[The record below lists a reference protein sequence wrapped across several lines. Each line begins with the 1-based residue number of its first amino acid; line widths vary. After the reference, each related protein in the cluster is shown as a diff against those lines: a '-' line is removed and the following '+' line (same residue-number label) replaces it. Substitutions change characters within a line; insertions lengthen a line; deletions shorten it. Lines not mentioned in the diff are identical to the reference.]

1 MRILKDQNP
10 YIQLHHRAKQFQN
23 IWAIKLQGPV
33 IYMAKKAKNQLRGS
47 LCKRLGLSQLAKK
60 GKWTWRVC
68 KESTSLPSTFV
79 CFSIDLPKKVPK
91 LRCHIGFSISISLV
105 HQYLSHLTKVVI
117 LLTCAYYH
125 KTFLWQ
131 IKPTKKKRY
140 FGCWGWK
147 VKLFLRLMS
156 VGSGGGGRGTL

>member
-33 IYMAKKAKNQLRGS
+33 IYMAKKAKKQLRGS
-47 LCKRLGLSQLAKK
+47 LSKRLGLSQLAKK

-79 CFSIDLPKKVPK
+79 CFSKIDLPKKVPK
-91 LRCHIGFSISISLV
+91 LRCHIGFSFSISLV
-105 HQYLSHLTKVVI
+105 HQYLSHLRLLSSLPVHTTTTRHFYDKSNLPKRKGI
-117 LLTCAYYH
+117 LVAEGE
-125 KTFLWQ
+125 
-131 IKPTKKKRY
+131 RSNY
-140 FGCWGWK
+140 FWD
-147 VKLFLRLMS
+147 
-156 VGSGGGGRGTL
+156 